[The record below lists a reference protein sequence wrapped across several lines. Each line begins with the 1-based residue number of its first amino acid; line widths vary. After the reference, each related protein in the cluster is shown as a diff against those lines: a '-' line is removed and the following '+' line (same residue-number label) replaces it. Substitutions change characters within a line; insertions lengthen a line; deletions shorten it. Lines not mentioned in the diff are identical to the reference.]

1 MYVSARWTGNRLRSA
16 VRLFLGILLIAD
28 TVVPDIIDVPPVDLV
43 PYYVFGTIV
52 WALLLVTV
60 LWTLVEGRFAG
71 RVWVEVLGSV
81 ALLAGAFIARFG
93 LLGVWSDDAAVTGCI
108 VFYLVELRGIIRSS
122 PALYAALALAGVVF
136 LAAVSMA
143 DAEEKQ
149 PGATIN
155 TAGKALIWG
164 VGQVLRFG
172 TLVNE
177 KPTTSAGEFL
187 GILVIL
193 SGALFAAVLISSITA
208 WAVRQNDKAHSANTV
223 RQQVMEALI
232 EAGLATEPHP
242 LPDSTAES
250 RVFVDVDHF
259 VGSQPR
265 NWFRS
270 RVLASSDALNAL
282 RDGAIAPI
290 LESDSRPR
298 DLVAVLEG
306 PSATFAD
313 AEYDDEWDF
322 VRIDSGATADEWILK
337 HATVGDVVVT
347 GDAHL
352 QRNLDKKGIPFLAW
366 SSAGARSDRSASG
379 PV

>member
-1 MYVSARWTGNRLRSA
+1 VYVSAQWTGNRLRSA
-16 VRLFLGILLIAD
+16 VRLGLGILLIAD
-28 TVVPDIIDVPPVDLV
+28 TVLPDVIDVPLDQLA
-43 PYYVFGTIV
+43 PYYVFGTVV
-52 WALLLVTV
+52 WALLLGTV
-60 LWTLVEGRFAG
+60 LWTLIEGRFAR
-71 RVWVEVLGSV
+71 RVWLEVIGSL
-81 ALLAGAFIARFG
+81 ALLVGAFIARFA

-108 VFYLVELRGIIRSS
+108 IFYLVELRGIIRSN
-122 PALYAALALAGVVF
+122 PALYAACALAGAVF

-143 DAEEKQ
+143 DAEEDQ
-149 PGATIN
+149 PGATIT

-177 KPTTSAGEFL
+177 KPMTSAGEFL
-187 GILVIL
+187 GMLVIL

-208 WAVRQNDKAHSANTV
+208 WAVRQNDRAHSGNSV

-242 LPDSTAES
+242 LPDSTADS
-250 RVFVDVDHF
+250 RVFIDVDHY

-270 RVLASSDALNAL
+270 RLLATSDALDAV
-282 RDGAIAPI
+282 RDGRMASIV
-290 LESDSRPR
+290 ESDAHPR
-298 DLVAVLEG
+298 ELVAVLEG
-306 PSATFAD
+306 PSATFAE

-322 VRIDSGATADEWILK
+322 VRIDAGSSADDWILK
-337 HATVGDVVVT
+337 HATVGDLVIT

-352 QRNLDKKGIPFLAW
+352 QKSLAKEGIPFQTW
-366 SSAGARSDRSASG
+366 PSAGATSDSSASG
-379 PV
+379 RA